1 MPTIGGRPA
10 PLTYIN
16 APFPPSAER
25 TKADVMIDQTPV
37 PSLSA
42 LVVAAR
48 LGFDWRS
55 RGRGS
60 LALPEPAPEDIDPV
74 ELRLWL
80 GRVHLWEQ
88 LDDGD
93 FRCRIWGTQ
102 ISEMTGSIRDGTRAS
117 TMWPSP
123 YGATVFGQYQR
134 TMGSRQPTLH
144 RMTFT
149 FLGHSWTYDRVSL
162 PLAPSRHTPPMLL
175 NYTSLGDRHAWRRLW
190 NELEKIADGN
200 WTRTHRAR

>member
-1 MPTIGGRPA
+1 MTDEPMVFGH
-10 PLTYIN
+10 
-16 APFPPSAER
+16 
-25 TKADVMIDQTPV
+25 MIDAHEADA
-37 PSLSA
+37 LS
-42 LVVAAR
+42 VR
-48 LGFDWRS
+48 LIDYWQRVRDS
-55 RGRGS
+55 RW
-60 LALPEPAPEDIDPV
+60 APTRQDIDPV
-74 ELRLWL
+74 ELKSWL

-102 ISEMTGSIRDGTRAS
+102 ISEMTGSIRDGSRAS
-117 TMWPSP
+117 TMWPAP
-123 YGATVFGQYQR
+123 YGATVFQQYQR
-134 TMGSRQPTLH
+134 TMESKQPTLH
-144 RMTFT
+144 RMRFT

-200 WTRTHRAR
+200 WTRIHRAR